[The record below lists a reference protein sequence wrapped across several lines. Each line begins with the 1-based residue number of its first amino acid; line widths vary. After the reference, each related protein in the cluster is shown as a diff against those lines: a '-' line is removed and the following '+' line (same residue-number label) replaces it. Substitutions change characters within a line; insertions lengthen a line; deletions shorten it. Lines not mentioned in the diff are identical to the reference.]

1 MNMNLISKIFDCK
14 IRQQIKSDL
23 IQIKLILK
31 FQIFIKQI
39 ILKIMQKEK
48 ERKGIHATD
57 DPTDISAEEQENMAK
72 KAIKKFKILG

>member
-1 MNMNLISKIFDCK
+1 
-14 IRQQIKSDL
+14 
-23 IQIKLILK
+23 
-31 FQIFIKQI
+31 
-39 ILKIMQKEK
+39 MQKEK